1 MERVPTL
8 MRSLSAR
15 LLLLAIFFV
24 MLAEVLIFAPSVAR
38 FRENWLV
45 ERLGAAHLAI
55 LSLDATPDQVV
66 SDKLRTELLDHV
78 GARGIVVRRD
88 GAKLAL
94 SQDMPLNVSGLVDL
108 ASGGMVAMIGDAM
121 LTLGR
126 ADDRIIRV
134 IGPSPKNPKISIEV
148 VIDEGPLRRDMVNFA
163 WRILV
168 LSIAISLITAT
179 LLYVSLHLL
188 LVQPMGKIT
197 ENMVLFRED
206 PEDATRVMQ
215 PSRRRD
221 EIGVAQR
228 ELAGMQQ
235 RLRAALRQKEH
246 LAALGTAVAKINHDL
261 RGILSPALLI
271 SDRLEDSDD
280 PEVKRV
286 TPQLVAS
293 IERAISLCSQTMDYV
308 RRGAPEVQKER
319 FPLTS
324 LVTDV
329 GADIAEVNGR
339 RVTIESHM
347 AEDLEVTADRGQMF
361 RVLSNLARNSADA
374 GASTISIGAC
384 ITVDKIEIKITDDG
398 SGLPKRAQDFLFKPF
413 EGSAKAGGV
422 GLGLTSA
429 RELVR
434 SHGGDLSLV
443 STDETGTVFIVTLP
457 I

>member
-1 MERVPTL
+1 MH
-8 MRSLSAR
+8 SLSSR
-15 LLLLAIFFV
+15 LLLLTVFFV

-38 FRENWLV
+38 FRENWLI

-66 SDKLRTELLDHV
+66 SDKLRMELLEHV
-78 GARGIVVRRD
+78 GAHGIVVRRD

-94 SQDMPLNVSGLVDL
+94 SQNMPPQVSGQFDL
-108 ASGGMVAMIGDAM
+108 TSGGFMTLIGDAM

-126 ADDRIIRV
+126 TDNRIIRV
-134 IGPSPKNPKISIEV
+134 IGPSPKDPGVGIELV
-148 VIDEGPLRRDMVNFA
+148 LDEGPLQQEIVNFA
-163 WRILV
+163 WRILA

-188 LVQPMGKIT
+188 LVRPMRQIT

-206 PEDATRVMQ
+206 PEDANRVVQ

-235 RLRAALRQKEH
+235 RLRAALRQKDH
-246 LAALGTAVAKINHDL
+246 LAALGTTVANINHDL

-271 SDRLEDSDD
+271 SDRLEDSED
-280 PEVKRV
+280 PEVRRV
-286 TPQLVAS
+286 TPRLVTA
-293 IERAISLCSQTMDYV
+293 IERAVSLCSQTMDYV
-308 RRGAPEVQKER
+308 RSGEPDVQKER
-319 FPLTS
+319 FPLNT
-324 LVTDV
+324 LVADI
-329 GADIAEVNGR
+329 GADLVDPKGQSITLES
-339 RVTIESHM
+339 RVEL
-347 AEDLEVTADRGQMF
+347 DLEVTADHSQMF
-361 RVLSNLARNSADA
+361 RVFSNLARNSVEA
-374 GASTISIGAC
+374 GADTISIGAC
-384 ITVDKIEIKITDDG
+384 KLEQRIEIEIADNG
-398 SGLPKRAQDFLFKPF
+398 SGLPARARENLFRPF

-434 SHGGDLSLV
+434 SHGGELSLV
-443 STDETGTVFIVTLP
+443 STSEDGTVFMVTLP
-457 I
+457 A